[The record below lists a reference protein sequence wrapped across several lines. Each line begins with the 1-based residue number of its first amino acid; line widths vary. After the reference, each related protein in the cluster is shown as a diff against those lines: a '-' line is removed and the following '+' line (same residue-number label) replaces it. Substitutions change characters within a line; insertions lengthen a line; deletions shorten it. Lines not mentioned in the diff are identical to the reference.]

1 MMELVMWFSPP
12 SRDAPFPAG
21 RRGLASGPGWDDH
34 APSLAATARVARGN
48 LRASG
53 EKLPTMKAAENE
65 DRLREFLAN
74 GRFQSFLGIEL
85 VSTDLDA
92 QEIVLKLPYSED
104 FERLPG
110 SGQIHGGIT
119 SALIDIA
126 GDFALIML
134 LDRPIPTINLRI
146 DYLSMAV
153 ATDLI
158 ATARVV
164 RAGRS
169 VGVVDID
176 IANGDGKPIAV
187 GRGCYSTL
195 QT

>member
-1 MMELVMWFSPP
+1 MTRAANE
-12 SRDAPFPAG
+12 DALRA
-21 RRGLASGPGWDDH
+21 R
-34 APSLAATARVARGN
+34 LAA
-48 LRASG
+48 G
-53 EKLPTMKAAENE
+53 E
-65 DRLREFLAN
+65 
-74 GRFQSFLGIEL
+74 FQRFLGLEL
-85 VSTDLDA
+85 VSTDADR
-92 QEIVLKLPYSED
+92 QEIVLRLPYKTA

-110 SGQIHGGIT
+110 TGQVHGGVT

-134 LDRPIPTINLRI
+134 LDRPIPTINLRV

-169 VGVVDID
+169 VGVVDIE
-176 IANGDGKPIAV
+176 IADAAGKPIAV

-195 QT
+195 DR